1 VARSHPPAGSALPE
15 PAATSVPRIEWDAFL
30 AEHFTWRQGEH
41 VTLIGP
47 TGAGKTTLALALLP
61 LRDYVIAFGTK
72 PQDKT
77 LDSLVKHDGWKLVRT
92 WDAMPNAVRTTLRV
106 VFWPRFKTPA
116 DQPAQAYE
124 IGQAMNNAFTQ
135 GSWCLFVDELWYM
148 DHVLGLKRMIEALW
162 TQGRS
167 IGLSIVAGTQRP
179 AHVSLLAY
187 DQATHVFFWR
197 DNDERNLKR
206 ISGMNGLNAR
216 LIRETVSGLD
226 RHAVLYVNTRTGA
239 MVVTK
244 SPPRK

>member
-1 VARSHPPAGSALPE
+1 MSEVETIP
-15 PAATSVPRIEWDAFL
+15 WDRFL
-30 AEHFTWRQGEH
+30 AERFVWQQGEH

-61 LRDYVIAFGTK
+61 LRKYVIAFGTK
-72 PQDKT
+72 PKDRT
-77 LDSLVKHDGWKLVRT
+77 MDSLVRTDGWKKVQT
-92 WDAMPNAVRTTLRV
+92 WEKMPRV
-106 VFWPRFKTPA
+106 IRGAARIVFWPKFRTPD

-124 IGQAMNNAFTQ
+124 IGRAMREAFVM
-135 GSWCLFVDELWYM
+135 GGWCLLIDELWYM

-206 ISGMNGLNAR
+206 ISGMNGLNAGT
-216 LIRETVSGLD
+216 IRATVSTLPA
-226 RHAVLYVNTRTGA
+226 HHVLYVNTRTGA

-244 SPPRK
+244 APERK